1 MDYMRGDARNA
12 GLYYLDGMPCMT
24 PSTPALEP
32 FATFTTT
39 LAGEGPSAHHDAD
52 VAEDERKVDLLEE
65 LVYSRKK
72 VAAWFLAGYGGS
84 LCCPII
90 LFSIDEAIFA
100 SYVFGGEAMAGIWI
114 SEKESTCVRNVRQFI
129 LRMKN
134 TRTLSAFTF
143 AIVSKLET
151 RTFVIY
157 VL

>member
-1 MDYMRGDARNA
+1 MSERVTAFARIGSAKPPCGIAASLAAFSFHAPMDYMRGDARNA

-100 SYVFGGEAMAGIWI
+100 SYVFGGEAMAGI
-114 SEKESTCVRNVRQFI
+114 
-129 LRMKN
+129 
-134 TRTLSAFTF
+134 
-143 AIVSKLET
+143 
-151 RTFVIY
+151 
-157 VL
+157 